1 MNFGSSTHHT
11 SVSMVAGHT
20 RREPRSRFAGLTIA
34 IATVFMLTLLAGTVS
49 AAPSQPVSGSLQ
61 LFDNL
66 GKHHYAI
73 TTGMPLAQRYFDQ
86 GLRLYYAFNHA
97 EAIRAFAEASRLD
110 PDCAMC
116 RWGQALAHGP
126 NINAPMEREAALAAY
141 DAIQQAVLREAKAN
155 PKERALIRALAVR
168 YAADPPK
175 DRSALDAGY
184 ARALREVANQHPQDY
199 EVATLYAEALMD
211 LSPWNYWTADRK
223 PRGKTTEI
231 LKQLERVLAAKPD
244 HPGANHLYIHA
255 VEAVQPERAVSAAER
270 LAKLMPGAGHIVHMP
285 GHIYIRV
292 GRYLDAIKANEH
304 AVHADEVYIA
314 DHRPK
319 SGIYTLG
326 YYPHNYDFLSFAAS
340 MIGRSRQAMEA
351 AEKMRDLAPPDLL
364 RESGMTFLQHHD
376 TRYLQMQVRFARWQ
390 AILDASSPADDL
402 LHARAMWQYARGR
415 ALAASGRIKEAE
427 DALHQVRATAENP
440 DVASLR
446 LEFNQAGAIL
456 RIATEVLAGHVAEA
470 KGDATA
476 SITHLRE
483 AARLEDALTYGEPPE
498 WSVPVRQE
506 LGMVLLRADRATEA
520 EQVFRQ
526 DLKRF
531 PGNGWSLRGLEL
543 ALRGQGRKDEAD
555 RVKEKFRTVW
565 SSADID
571 VPIQPS

>member
-1 MNFGSSTHHT
+1 MNFVSSTHRT
-11 SVSMVAGHT
+11 SASVVAGHT
-20 RREPRSRFAGLTIA
+20 RREPRPRAAGFTIA
-34 IATVFMLTLLAGTVS
+34 IATVLMLALLAGTVS
-49 AAPSQPVSGSLQ
+49 ATPSQPAPASPR

-66 GKHHYAI
+66 GTHHYAI
-73 TTGMPLAQRYFDQ
+73 TTGVPLAQRYFDQ

-97 EAIRAFAEASRLD
+97 EAIRAFEEATRLD

-116 RWGQALAHGP
+116 YWGLALAHGP
-126 NINAPMEREAALAAY
+126 NINAPMEREAALDAY
-141 DAIQQAVLREAKAN
+141 DAIQQAMAREATAST
-155 PKERALIRALAVR
+155 KERALIRALVTR
-168 YAADPPK
+168 YAAEPPE
-175 DRSALDAGY
+175 DRSSLDGAY
-184 ARALREVANQHPQDY
+184 ADALRDTVQRYPDDH

-211 LSPWNYWTADRK
+211 LSPWNYWTVDGK
-223 PRGKTTEI
+223 PRANTPQI
-231 LKQLERVLAAKPD
+231 LAQLERVLAANPK
-244 HPGANHLYIHA
+244 HPGGNHLYIHA
-255 VEAVQPERAVSAAER
+255 VEAAQPERAVAAAER
-270 LAKLMPGAGHIVHMP
+270 LATVMPGAGHVVHMP

-292 GRYLDAIKANEH
+292 GRYLDAITANEH
-304 AVHADEVYIA
+304 AVHADEVYIQ
-314 DHRPK
+314 DNRPK
-319 SGIYTLG
+319 VGIYTLG
-326 YYPHNYDFLSFAAS
+326 YYPHNYDFLAFAAS
-340 MIGRSRQAMEA
+340 MIGRSRQTMEA
-351 AEKMRDLAPPDLL
+351 AEKMRAATPRDLL
-364 RESGMTFLQHHD
+364 REPGMTFLQHHD

-390 AILDASSPADDL
+390 AILDAPSPADDL

-427 DALHQVRATAENP
+427 EALHQVHATAENP

-506 LGMVLLRADRATEA
+506 LGMVLLRADQVTEA
-520 EQVFRQ
+520 EQVFRE

-543 ALRGQGRKDEAD
+543 ALRGQGRNDEAD

-565 SSADID
+565 ASADID
-571 VPIQPS
+571 LPIQ

>member
-1 MNFGSSTHHT
+1 MSFVSSTIHT
-11 SVSMVAGHT
+11 SAGVTARRT
-20 RREPRSRFAGLTIA
+20 RREPIPRRVGLTGA
-34 IATVFMLTLLAGTVS
+34 IATVFMVACFAGSGS
-49 AAPSQPVSGSLQ
+49 ATSSQPAPASLP

-66 GKHHYAI
+66 GTHHYAI
-73 TTGMPLAQRYFDQ
+73 STGVPLAQRYFDQ

-97 EAIRAFAEASRLD
+97 EAIRAFTEAFRLD

-116 RWGQALAHGP
+116 HWGVALAHGP

-155 PKERALIRALAVR
+155 PKERALIRALAAR

-175 DRSALDAGY
+175 DRSALDAAY
-184 ARALREVANQHPQDY
+184 ARALREVANGDPQDD
-199 EVATLYAEALMD
+199 EVATLYAEALMN

-223 PRGKTTEI
+223 PRAETPEI
-231 LKQLERVLAAKPD
+231 LKQLERVLAANQD

-255 VEAVQPERAVSAAER
+255 VEAAQPERAVPAAER

-292 GRYLDAIKANEH
+292 GRYHDAIKANEH
-304 AVHADEVYIA
+304 AVHADEVYIE
-314 DHRPK
+314 DHRPT

-326 YYPHNYDFLSFAAS
+326 YYPHNYDFLAFAAS
-340 MIGRSRQAMEA
+340 MVGRSRQAMAA
-351 AEKMRDLAPPDLL
+351 AEKMRGIAPPDLL
-364 RESGMTFLQHHD
+364 REPGMTFLQNHD
-376 TRYLQMQVRFARWQ
+376 TRYLQMLVRFARWQ
-390 AILDASSPADDL
+390 TILDAPAPAEDL
-402 LHARAMWQYARGR
+402 IHGRAMWQYARGR
-415 ALAASGRIKEAE
+415 ALAASGRIQEAE
-427 DALHQVRATAENP
+427 QTLDQVRATAESP
-440 DVASLR
+440 AIASLR
-446 LEFNQAGAIL
+446 LEFNQAGTIL
-456 RIATEVLAGHVAEA
+456 RIATEVLAGHIAEA

-520 EQVFRQ
+520 EQVFRE

-531 PGNGWSLRGLEL
+531 PGNGWSLCGLEL

-555 RVKEKFRTVW
+555 RVKERFRRVW
-565 SSADID
+565 ASADID
-571 VPIQPS
+571 VPMQPS